1 MLNWV
6 GRVGSRRRLKV
17 RIVALF
23 AVLGLVGS
31 TLIANPLGAVTIT
44 AANDVDITE
53 VVLNDNGTTVTQ
65 MSSGGTPQ
73 QSGSTPVDLV
83 SISLDDDG
91 TAVVL
96 DNFHDAIDATNFGF
110 PSGLTGVR
118 TYENG
123 IVTELADP
131 GFEASLEAVVPS
143 SDLRDYLAY
152 DGLSTPGSTFN
163 PDFDVLFGAPLTND
177 DYVVVIERNGNTFF
191 DLIPLDVNGNVIPS
205 SDIIGF
211 DAPYGWNTNYAPSEF
226 ATQESWI
233 TVADVENFQVD
244 TTATPIWGF
253 RVNNDGQADVKFFG
267 ASSTPLELSSLAGTV
282 EVDDGTPIEGVTIT
296 LTGTDENGDPV
307 SETTTTDEFG
317 NYLFED
323 LLPGTYTVTESQPAG
338 YGDTTDVVGSEGG
351 TLADDEISAITLGA
365 GVDAVDYD
373 FVETLSSI
381 AGTVF
386 HDVNDNGV
394 PDSGEDA
401 IPGTIITLSGTD
413 VNGDAVSD
421 TRVTNDTGDY
431 VFDGLLAGTYTV
443 TETQPDGFEDGQD
456 TAGSTGGD
464 TSTNDVIADIALP
477 AGEDSVDNDFGELL
491 PPELSSIAGTV
502 EVDDGTPIEG
512 VTIELFDEN
521 GDFVTSTTTDEFG
534 NYVFADLPT
543 GEYDVVQLQP
553 DGYGNVTP
561 NVILDIAVDGDDISD
576 VDFVETTASLAGSV
590 LTDEG
595 DAIEGVT
602 ITLTGTDING
612 DPVSETTTTDDFGN
626 YVFEDLLAGE
636 YTVTETQPDGFDDET
651 DVVGSE
657 GGVLAND
664 EISAIPL
671 GAGVDATDYDFVE
684 IEPADPTEPPLPP
697 DPASLAGSVLTDDG
711 TPIAGV
717 TITLTGIDVDG
728 NLVLLTTMTN
738 ALGEYVFEDLV
749 PGTYAVTESQPDG
762 FDDGTDV
769 VGSAGGTLAND
780 EISVITLDPGVVAVG
795 YDFIETV
802 PPAVPEELGAVQGVV
817 FRDGDTDGQRAGAD
831 VLVAGVTVNL
841 LAPDG
846 TVIASTVTD
855 VDGVYNFTDLTP
867 GDYVV
872 EIVPPSGDELTSANV
887 GDDSLDSDFAFSTNR
902 VEVSVFAGQVTSEVD
917 AGLVESQPQSE
928 APPILALTGSSPW
941 MLVIAAFVLMIIGAT
956 QLGICR
962 TLLAGARRE

>member
-512 VTIELFDEN
+512 VTI
-521 GDFVTSTTTDEFG
+521 
-534 NYVFADLPT
+534 
-543 GEYDVVQLQP
+543 
-553 DGYGNVTP
+553 
-561 NVILDIAVDGDDISD
+561 
-576 VDFVETTASLAGSV
+576 
-590 LTDEG
+590 
-595 DAIEGVT
+595 
-602 ITLTGTDING
+602 TLTGTDVNG
-612 DPVSETTTTDDFGN
+612 DPVSETTTTDEFGN
-626 YVFEDLLAGE
+626 YVFDDLVEGI
-636 YTVTETQPDGFDDET
+636 YTVTETQPVGFDDET

-671 GAGVDATDYDFVE
+671 GAGVDATGYDFIESVPPSSIAGTVE
-684 IEPADPTEPPLPP
+684 
-697 DPASLAGSVLTDDG
+697 VDDG
-711 TPIAGV
+711 TPIEGV
-717 TITLTGIDVDG
+717 TITLTG
-728 NLVLLTTMTN
+728 
-738 ALGEYVFEDLV
+738 
-749 PGTYAVTESQPDG
+749 
-762 FDDGTDV
+762 TDV
-769 VGSAGGTLAND
+769 NGDPVSETTTTDAVSYTHLTLPT
-780 EISVITLDPGVVAVG
+780 IL
-795 YDFIETV
+795 
-802 PPAVPEELGAVQGVV
+802 
-817 FRDGDTDGQRAGAD
+817 
-831 VLVAGVTVNL
+831 LV
-841 LAPDG
+841 
-846 TVIASTVTD
+846 
-855 VDGVYNFTDLTP
+855 
-867 GDYVV
+867 
-872 EIVPPSGDELTSANV
+872 
-887 GDDSLDSDFAFSTNR
+887 
-902 VEVSVFAGQVTSEVD
+902 
-917 AGLVESQPQSE
+917 
-928 APPILALTGSSPW
+928 
-941 MLVIAAFVLMIIGAT
+941 
-956 QLGICR
+956 
-962 TLLAGARRE
+962 

>member
-1 MLNWV
+1 M
-6 GRVGSRRRLKV
+6 
-17 RIVALF
+17 
-23 AVLGLVGS
+23 
-31 TLIANPLGAVTIT
+31 GAGV
-44 AANDVDITE
+44 
-53 VVLNDNGTTVTQ
+53 
-65 MSSGGTPQ
+65 
-73 QSGSTPVDLV
+73 
-83 SISLDDDG
+83 
-91 TAVVL
+91 
-96 DNFHDAIDATNFGF
+96 DAT
-110 PSGLTGVR
+110 
-118 TYENG
+118 
-123 IVTELADP
+123 
-131 GFEASLEAVVPS
+131 
-143 SDLRDYLAY
+143 DY
-152 DGLSTPGSTFN
+152 DFIETF
-163 PDFDVLFGAPLTND
+163 
-177 DYVVVIERNGNTFF
+177 
-191 DLIPLDVNGNVIPS
+191 
-205 SDIIGF
+205 
-211 DAPYGWNTNYAPSEF
+211 
-226 ATQESWI
+226 
-233 TVADVENFQVD
+233 
-244 TTATPIWGF
+244 
-253 RVNNDGQADVKFFG
+253 
-267 ASSTPLELSSLAGTV
+267 SSLAGTV

-296 LTGTDENGDPV
+296 LTGTDINGDPV

-317 NYLFED
+317 NYIFED
-323 LLPGTYTVTESQPAG
+323 LLAGDYTVTETQPVG
-338 YGDTTDVVGSEGG
+338 LDDETDVVGSEGG
-351 TLADDEISAITLGA
+351 VLANDEISAIPLGA
-365 GVDAVDYD
+365 GVDATDYD
-373 FVETLSSI
+373 FIESVPPSSI
-381 AGTVF
+381 
-386 HDVNDNGV
+386 
-394 PDSGEDA
+394 
-401 IPGTIITLSGTD
+401 
-413 VNGDAVSD
+413 
-421 TRVTNDTGDY
+421 
-431 VFDGLLAGTYTV
+431 
-443 TETQPDGFEDGQD
+443 
-456 TAGSTGGD
+456 
-464 TSTNDVIADIALP
+464 
-477 AGEDSVDNDFGELL
+477 
-491 PPELSSIAGTV
+491 
-502 EVDDGTPIEG
+502 
-512 VTIELFDEN
+512 
-521 GDFVTSTTTDEFG
+521 
-534 NYVFADLPT
+534 
-543 GEYDVVQLQP
+543 
-553 DGYGNVTP
+553 
-561 NVILDIAVDGDDISD
+561 
-576 VDFVETTASLAGSV
+576 AGSV

-602 ITLTGTDING
+602 ITLTGTDVNG
-612 DPVSETTTTDDFGN
+612 DPVSETTTTDEFGN
-626 YVFEDLLAGE
+626 YVFGDLLAGE
-636 YTVTETQPDGFDDET
+636 YTVTETQPVGFDDGT

-956 QLGICR
+956 QLGIRR